1 MKYGDQMT
9 SEDTLA
15 VIHIGMMLSEYT
27 VNESLPESLEEVGK
41 ELNTIFGIK
50 VNEENSI
57 IHIRNKMV
65 AVIESMENT
74 TWN

>member
-27 VNESLPESLEEVGK
+27 VNESLPETLGDVGK
-41 ELNTIFGIK
+41 DLDTIFGIK
-50 VNEENSI
+50 INEEHSVI
-57 IHIRNKMV
+57 DIRNKMV